1 MKQATQYFF
10 RRGGWVLLGLL
21 VAVAHADEPADLRGD
36 FKIDEELATVITS
49 TRLTFDHK
57 NQFALFE
64 ENVVVRDPVIRLRA
78 DRLTVFF
85 DAANQAERI
94 EAEGRVVIQQD
105 RSMAWADKA
114 TYDVVSGEIFMEGRP
129 RIRRGQDVLE
139 ADTITFWR
147 DDNKIVC
154 EPSARL
160 VLFPQGEGA
169 RSVLGGR

>member
-1 MKQATQYFF
+1 VKKIRQCLYLLC
-10 RRGGWVLLGLL
+10 VLGVPGAG
-21 VAVAHADEPADLRGD
+21 VAESLPDLRGD
-36 FKIDEELATVITS
+36 FEIDEALATVITS
-49 TRLTFDHK
+49 TRLTIDQK

-64 ENVVVRDPVIRLRA
+64 ENVVVRDPAIRLRA

-85 DAANQAERI
+85 DATNQAERI

-105 RSMAWADKA
+105 RTMAWAEKA
-114 TYDVVSGEIFMEGRP
+114 TYDVVSGEIFMEGQP

-147 DDNKIVC
+147 DDNKIIC
-154 EPSARL
+154 EPSARM
-160 VLFPQGEGA
+160 VIFPQGEGA